1 MTDAIRE
8 FLGQLDKL
16 ADYLVFRFK
25 STESAGTI
33 REYFDA
39 IGELVTPVN
48 PADARDIL
56 GEILES
62 KRGAIKPPHL
72 ETLLRAA
79 MQALFN
85 AMDEGEGDGLRWP
98 RELMLARSMAA
109 RMFDPYAAAHLDMRT
124 IKLPSGDLAMWI
136 EIGPE
141 VALPTVSLPQLQ
153 PQSPAASHSNSVG
166 RAASPATSRRVTPS
180 SSGKVR
186 HATGAAAMMA

>member
-8 FLGQLDKL
+8 FLDQLDRL
-16 ADYLVFRFK
+16 AEYLVFRFK
-25 STESAGTI
+25 STESAETI

-39 IGELVTPVN
+39 IGDLQMPVS

-85 AMDEGEGDGLRWP
+85 AMDEGDGLRWP
-98 RELMLARSMAA
+98 GELMLARAMAA

-124 IKLPSGDLAMWI
+124 VKLPSGDIAMWI

-141 VALPTVSLPQLQ
+141 VALPSIPAPQLQ
-153 PQSPAASHSNSVG
+153 LEAQSPAASHSNSLG
-166 RAASPATSRRVTPS
+166 KSASPATSRRVTASP
-180 SSGKVR
+180 SGKVR
-186 HATGAAAMMA
+186 QATGAAAMMA